1 MDSPR
6 RLDKSQEFATGK
18 TFGLIVKYSIPTIVG
33 MLVNALYVLIDRVFV
48 GHLPGGEGEL
58 GIAGINIAM
67 PVTVIIFAVA
77 MFAGAGAAA
86 NISLSLGR
94 GQKDKAE
101 HYIGNGIFL
110 GATVAFA
117 ASVVFIF
124 IRVPMLELFGATG
137 NAASALPFADKYLTV
152 MLIGT
157 AINTF
162 GFCLSRYILAQGFT
176 TVSMAAMFIGVGV
189 NIILA
194 PLFLFV
200 FHFGIAGSAAA
211 TVVAQTAS
219 AAFSLQYFLRQR
231 MPLSI
236 RKKYLKPNREI
247 LGKISSIG
255 ISPGLLQLAMAF
267 VQIVLNNSLK
277 GYGEEAISALSVV
290 NAVSQVLL
298 MPIYGINQGVQPI
311 IGFNYGAKHFHRVKK
326 LLIQAIFCAVS
337 LMTVFW
343 AVLMLDAKSV
353 VLMFGAD
360 NAGLIRLGPP
370 AIRMFLMALPLVG
383 FQVVSSNYFQAVG
396 KPKHSLAL
404 TMSRQVLFLLPAV
417 LILPIFW
424 QMNGVFLAGP
434 VADTL
439 STVMTGIFLMLELRH
454 LTGKAEEMALERN
467 ASVQTVAAA
476 IAEGI
481 AENRDSE

>member
-1 MDSPR
+1 MESPS

-18 TFGLIVKYSIPTIVG
+18 TFGLIVKYSIPTITG

-58 GIAGINIAM
+58 GIAAINIAM

-101 HYIGNGIFL
+101 HYIGNGLVL
-110 GATVAFA
+110 GTAIALVVSVAFI
-117 ASVVFIF
+117 VF
-124 IRVPMLELFGATG
+124 RRALLQAFGATG
-137 NAASALPFADKYLTV
+137 NAAAALPYAESYLTV
-152 MLIGT
+152 MLLGT
-157 AINTF
+157 TINTF

-176 TVSMAAMFIGVGV
+176 TVSMMSMFIGVGV
-189 NIILA
+189 NVALA

-200 FHFGIAGSAAA
+200 FGWGVAGSAVA
-211 TVVAQTAS
+211 TVIAQAAS
-219 AAFSLQYFLRQR
+219 TLFSLQYFLRNR

-236 RKKYLKPNREI
+236 RLKYLKPDRQI
-247 LGKISSIG
+247 IGQISAIG
-255 ISPGLLQLAMAF
+255 VAPGSLQLAVAF

-277 GYGEEAISALSVV
+277 NYGGEAISALSVV

-311 IGFNYGAKHFHRVKK
+311 IGFNYGAKLYHRVRR
-326 LLIQAIFCAVS
+326 LLIQAVLTAVG
-337 LMTVFW
+337 LMTAFW
-343 AVLMLDAKSV
+343 AVLMLDAEGIV
-353 VLMFGAD
+353 RLFGAE
-360 NAGLIRLGPP
+360 NEGLIRLGPA
-370 AIRMFLMALPLVG
+370 AIRMFLLALPLVG

-396 KPKHSLAL
+396 KPTHSLAL

-417 LILPIFW
+417 LLLPIFMG
-424 QMNGVFLAGP
+424 MNGVFWAGA

-439 STVMTGIFLMLELRH
+439 STVMTSIFLAVELRH
-454 LTGKAEEMALERN
+454 LAGKANEAQPQGEEE
-467 ASVQTVAAA
+467 SSP
-476 IAEGI
+476 G
-481 AENRDSE
+481 